1 MIKIDNS
8 GNKER
13 LNRMNIVDAR
23 GLECPKPVIM
33 TKEVVE
39 KGCRELSVWIDNE
52 VAASN
57 VTRYLEGQGYRVK
70 REDGDTTIL
79 LEAMMVTEAKQGQYK
94 SGTYGILF
102 TSNYIGAESD
112 GLGEVLMKAYLGT
125 LVKKDLPPVT
135 LGLMNSAVKMALKE
149 SSTYDSLV
157 ELADRGTLILIC
169 GTCTKHFGI
178 TDEIKVG
185 VISNMFEITE
195 AVFGTSKP
203 IVIG

>member
-1 MIKIDNS
+1 
-8 GNKER
+8 
-13 LNRMNIVDAR
+13 MNIVDAR

-33 TKEVVE
+33 TKEAVE

-52 VAASN
+52 IAAAN
-57 VTRYLEGQGYRVK
+57 VTRYLEGKGYSVK
-70 REDGDTTIL
+70 REDGDSTIL
-79 LEAMMVTEAKQGQYK
+79 LEAKIASDVKHESKT

-102 TSNYIGAESD
+102 TSDTIGSESG

-125 LVKKDLPPVT
+125 LVKKEFPPAT
-135 LGLMNSAVKMALKE
+135 IGLMNNGVRMALKE
-149 SSTYDSLV
+149 SSTYDSLL
-157 ELADRGTLILIC
+157 ELADRGTLILVC
-169 GTCTKHFGI
+169 GTCTKHFDI
-178 TDEIKVG
+178 TDKIQIG